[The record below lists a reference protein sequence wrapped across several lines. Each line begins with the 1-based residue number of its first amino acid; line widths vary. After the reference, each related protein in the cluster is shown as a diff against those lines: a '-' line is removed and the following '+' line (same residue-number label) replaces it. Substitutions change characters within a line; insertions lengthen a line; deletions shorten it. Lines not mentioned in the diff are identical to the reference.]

1 MKEMINKIFKNEVVL
16 YVFFGVLTTLINIG
30 LFYLLTKVGFL
41 YIIANIIALLTA
53 KTIAYLSSKFFV
65 FKKRCDNRKELL
77 FEIIIFIIFRSLTMF
92 IDFFGLILL
101 VELFSVDKMI
111 GKVILTVVV
120 IIINYFA
127 SKKVVFK

>member
-1 MKEMINKIFKNEVVL
+1 MKEMINRIFKNEVVL

-30 LFYLLTKVGFL
+30 LFYLLTKAGFL

-111 GKVILTVVV
+111 GKVILTIVV

>member
-1 MKEMINKIFKNEVVL
+1 
-16 YVFFGVLTTLINIG
+16 
-30 LFYLLTKVGFL
+30 
-41 YIIANIIALLTA
+41 
-53 KTIAYLSSKFFV
+53 
-65 FKKRCDNRKELL
+65 
-77 FEIIIFIIFRSLTMF
+77 MF
-92 IDFFGLILL
+92 IDFSGLILL

>member
-1 MKEMINKIFKNEVVL
+1 MKEMINRIFKNEVVL
-16 YVFFGVLTTLINIG
+16 YIFFGVLTTLINIG